1 MLKPG
6 DMAPEF
12 ILSDENG
19 DEVSLTQLLQPG
31 PIILYFYPADFTPG
45 CTREACT
52 FRDIHDDILGV
63 GLRVV
68 GVSPQDAESH
78 ARFKD
83 EHNLPFPL
91 ICDPEKVAIKMYDVD
106 GPFGKGVRRVT
117 YLVTQGQKIQGALQA
132 DVMVGK
138 HKEFIQ
144 KAIVLRESAGMK
156 VENPSA

>member
-12 ILSDENG
+12 ILPNENG
-19 DEVSLTQLLQPG
+19 DDVSLTELLQPG

-52 FRDIHDDILGV
+52 FRDIHDDILRV

-78 ARFKD
+78 TRFRD
-83 EHNLPFPL
+83 EHKLPFTL
-91 ICDPEKVAIKMYDVD
+91 ICDQDKVAIKMYDVD
-106 GPFGKGVRRVT
+106 GPLGIGVRRVT
-117 YLVTQGQKIQGALQA
+117 YLITQGQKIQDALQA
-132 DVMVGK
+132 DVMINK
-138 HKEFIQ
+138 HREFIK
-144 KAIVLRESAGMK
+144 KAIVLRESAGITAA
-156 VENPSA
+156 NSSD